1 MKFLPCWKQPEF
13 WESQNS
19 FFTCNMNFE
28 RPIILASGSPR
39 RRQLLTE
46 LGFDFTVKTKNTDE
60 SFPETMPVQDVP
72 VFLAEKK
79 AHAFASEIN
88 DEIVIAADTVVIID
102 NTILNKPADKAEAF
116 AMLRLLSGKKHE
128 VITGVCLLS
137 TTKKVL
143 FSDLA
148 SVFFSHLSDA
158 EIDFY
163 VEKYKPF
170 DKAGAY
176 GAQEWLG
183 MVGVEKIIGSY
194 FNVMGLPVH
203 KLYQEL
209 MRF

>member
-1 MKFLPCWKQPEF
+1 
-13 WESQNS
+13 
-19 FFTCNMNFE
+19 MNIK

-46 LGFDFTVKTKNTDE
+46 LGFDFVVKTKNTDE
-60 SFPETMPVQDVP
+60 SFPETMPVQEVP
-72 VFLAEKK
+72 LFLAEKK
-79 AHAFASEIN
+79 ANAFASEIS
-88 DEIVIAADTVVIID
+88 DEILIAADTVVIID
-102 NTILNKPADKAEAF
+102 NKILNKPAHKAEAF
-116 AMLRLLSGKKHE
+116 AMLHLLSGRKHE

-137 TTKKVL
+137 ATKKVL

-148 SVFFSHLSDA
+148 EVFFRDLSDS
-158 EIDFY
+158 EVEFY
-163 VEKYKPF
+163 VEKYQPF

-176 GAQEWLG
+176 GAQEWMG
-183 MVGVEKIIGSY
+183 MVGIEKIIGSY